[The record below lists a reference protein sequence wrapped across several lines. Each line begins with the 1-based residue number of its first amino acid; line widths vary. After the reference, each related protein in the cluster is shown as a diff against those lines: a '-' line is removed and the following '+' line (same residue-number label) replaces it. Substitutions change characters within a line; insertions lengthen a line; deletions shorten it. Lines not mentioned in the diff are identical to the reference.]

1 MNTPHAR
8 WAASLLTASALV
20 LGAWTPNVN
29 QEGWFA
35 PLVAHAC
42 SDITLP
48 AGSAITIEC
57 GAGDRVT
64 AVRGPLDHW
73 FARQLG
79 ATLRWSVEGAGSVRA
94 PRARVFTTGEWVI
107 VERETCSRCAR
118 IMGDTVIFRP
128 GAVRAATVVSAQA
141 IVGRGN
147 GAPMRTGDPWTR

>member
-8 WAASLLTASALV
+8 WAASLWIASALV
-20 LGAWTPNVN
+20 LGGWAPNLN

-48 AGSAITIEC
+48 AGSAITLEC

-64 AVRGPLDHW
+64 AVHGPLDHW

-118 IMGDTVIFRP
+118 IMGNTVIFRP
-128 GAVRAATVVSAQA
+128 SAVSAATLASAQA
-141 IVGRGN
+141 WVGRHN
-147 GAPMRTGDPWTR
+147 AAPMRTVQAWTR